1 MDKVDHLLKLADEY
15 EVMSVLDLCVKCL
28 KDEPKTEQNA
38 VRILYLANATV
49 MAREDD
55 RLDIARWNCT
65 NLIKNMEL
73 KDIVGKIDFR
83 NLDRDSLESVFRE
96 KTERLETLFK
106 KIYPQIIGLA
116 EFCILLCLKDSYS
129 NITRCPQHFSSDDKA
144 TKGLIERMKT
154 CPVCRN
160 MIEQLVSCSKSSTTT
175 TTTKKVYGSKGAPV
189 SLFGSKP
196 SKERMYG
203 GNCHFNK
210 NLISII
216 QDFENVIKS
225 EFYTTVPFAFGA
237 SSGQAFQNRKQHG
250 VCFFQF

>member
-38 VRILYLANATV
+38 VRILYLENATV

-175 TTTKKVYGSKGAPV
+175 TKKKVYGSKGAPV

-237 SSGQAFQNRKQHG
+237 SSGPSFPK
-250 VCFFQF
+250 